1 MFTNTHSEYVILTE
15 FTLQK
20 WSQEPCTCT
29 LPCLFVVSQTR
40 RKLDDAIGGENA
52 LPETVKIF

>member
-1 MFTNTHSEYVILTE
+1 MWKNIVGQGRPQLTIWCMSTNTQSEYVILTD

-29 LPCLFVVSQTR
+29 LPVFLLFCEC
-40 RKLDDAIGGENA
+40 A
-52 LPETVKIF
+52 